1 MFLPAMFVVD
11 LLSVPAYFLVGGLI
25 LRGILKWDNA
35 SLPLSRE
42 EKEGPIRYYEVI
54 RPRY

>member
-1 MFLPAMFVVD
+1 MFVVD
-11 LLSVPAYFLVGGLI
+11 LLAVPAYFLVGGLI

-42 EKEGPIRYYEVI
+42 EKECPIRYYEVI
-54 RPRY
+54 RPL